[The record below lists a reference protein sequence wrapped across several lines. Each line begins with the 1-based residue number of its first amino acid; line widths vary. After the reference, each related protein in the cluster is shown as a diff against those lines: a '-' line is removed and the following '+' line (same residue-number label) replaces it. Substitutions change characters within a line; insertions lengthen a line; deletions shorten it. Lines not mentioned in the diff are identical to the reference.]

1 MAEYKA
7 FADGFTAGF
16 VPAAKRR
23 AARISVSSEAV
34 EERVNNYYE
43 AKKEAEELD
52 KDLDFIIDE
61 MGLDIDGSHA
71 VKREIYPRLQ
81 AYKDSPNRVK
91 LIMDELKEEGY
102 KGQMLVGLET
112 TSVEEQTNQALP
124 VDTKTKVKEAK
135 PETNVSTDMLGLDS
149 EKVVK
154 VSPQKSMLD
163 RFVSHFNVDGRVA
176 EDVLNRTRTKFGDE
190 LVLDYLAKADT
201 DKDPMDFA
209 PEFEL
214 VDPDTGLPIAGDL
227 PAGVSIQTV
236 FQTEFGKGFTPKSLS
251 KLTVPEM
258 YSLVKSW
265 EESSDPEAKAKAT
278 AMQDR
283 ITDAIK
289 KQAVVE
295 RRTSLDP
302 KVLSNAAEL
311 DFLITEN
318 VYKSDN
324 TPNILKGESRQQ
336 WEERKNKV
344 LNRVSDDPFWGT
356 LTSIDSMADIPPAKQ
371 KFDQLLA
378 EGLIDQAKHDDGLK
392 RLSELEVAFQAVKDA
407 EKDSETASSG
417 YCIGVDS
424 GKVYG
429 QCKVTASGLATF
441 GNKPLNPVMIGDEQ
455 KPEEIAVIPQEEIK
469 TYRSFVKDNDNNLS
483 GKALGFSATTG
494 YFQQMDALLSD
505 EDTGQLIL
513 RRGGVIDIF
522 NDYKETLRAYLK
534 LSKGKNITYEGFIE
548 YAKENVQAIE
558 GKDFPTKL
566 GEISVKK
573 AKFETLKIQA
583 AYALAQALGQEG
595 KGLSDTDLELQL
607 MAIGEDS
614 PTAAAARARLRTV
627 MKNLHQRTEN
637 ERIAYVQKF
646 EQMAFSDVL
655 TKRIAATNP
664 NYVVD
669 RLGPASTMDVPNPVR
684 DYFNRA
690 MAQENTNRNVAPLDN
705 STLDPALGDFSRP
718 YLK

>member
-7 FADGFTAGF
+7 FADSLITQFDRAQ
-16 VPAAKRR
+16 KRK

-52 KDLDFIIDE
+52 NDLDFIIDE

-91 LIMDELKEEGY
+91 MIMDELKEEGY
-102 KGQMLVGLET
+102 KGQELVGLET

-124 VDTKTKVKEAK
+124 VNTKAKVKEAK
-135 PETNVSTDMLGLDS
+135 PEPNVSTDMLGIDS
-149 EKVVK
+149 KKVVE

-201 DKDPMDFA
+201 ERDPMDFA

-214 VDPDTGLPIAGDL
+214 VDPTTGLPIAGDL

-236 FQTEFGKGFTPKSLS
+236 FQTDFGKGFTSESLS

-265 EESSDPEAKAKAT
+265 EESSDPEAKEKAA
-278 AMQDR
+278 AMQNR

-289 KQAVVE
+289 NEVVVE

-311 DFLITEN
+311 EFLKTEN

-324 TPNILKGESRQQ
+324 TPNILEGESRQQ

-344 LNRVSDDPFWGT
+344 LNRVSDDPFFGT
-356 LTSIDSMADIPPAKQ
+356 LTSINSMADIPPAKQ

-378 EGLIDQAKHDDGLK
+378 EGLIDQAKH
-392 RLSELEVAFQAVKDA
+392 
-407 EKDSETASSG
+407 
-417 YCIGVDS
+417 
-424 GKVYG
+424 GKQWV
-429 QCKVTASGLATF
+429 LH
-441 GNKPLNPVMIGDEQ
+441 
-455 KPEEIAVIPQEEIK
+455 
-469 TYRSFVKDNDNNLS
+469 
-483 GKALGFSATTG
+483 
-494 YFQQMDALLSD
+494 
-505 EDTGQLIL
+505 
-513 RRGGVIDIF
+513 RRRQR
-522 NDYKETLRAYLK
+522 E
-534 LSKGKNITYEGFIE
+534 S
-548 YAKENVQAIE
+548 
-558 GKDFPTKL
+558 
-566 GEISVKK
+566 
-573 AKFETLKIQA
+573 
-583 AYALAQALGQEG
+583 
-595 KGLSDTDLELQL
+595 
-607 MAIGEDS
+607 
-614 PTAAAARARLRTV
+614 LRTV
-627 MKNLHQRTEN
+627 QSNSKRTSYIWQQASKSSN
-637 ERIAYVQKF
+637 DRRR
-646 EQMAFSDVL
+646 
-655 TKRIAATNP
+655 TKTGR
-664 NYVVD
+664 NYSIISKRSR
-669 RLGPASTMDVPNPVR
+669 RLQSF
-684 DYFNRA
+684 Y
-690 MAQENTNRNVAPLDN
+690 
-705 STLDPALGDFSRP
+705 
-718 YLK
+718 